1 MEAECLHF
9 FMDKIEGD
17 FKGKDI
23 LSIDQLCVKSL
34 SKLFRTTDTIIRMV
48 KKKKLPKMLSGKII
62 TLLFF
67 EPSSR
72 TFGSFAS
79 AVKRLGGQTIEIQD
93 PKNNSSIAKGES
105 LSDMVK
111 VFESYSDAIVMRH
124 PEKGSAQK
132 AALAATTVPII
143 NAGDGTGEHPTQAI
157 LDLYTI
163 YQKFKKLDNLTG
175 LIAGDLLNGRTVHSL
190 IKGLSLYKKNTLYLL
205 SPKSLGFPTELINNL
220 AKKIRLVEIKNE
232 ADIPIN
238 LHFWYWTRV
247 QQERFKNISEYE
259 KVKNQ
264 LIITPE
270 LVAKKGN
277 RHMIIMHPL
286 PRVGEIDPRVD
297 DDERAV
303 YLKLQVP
310 NGVYTRMALLTL
322 ILSHL

>member
-1 MEAECLHF
+1 MEAKCLHF

-23 LSIDQLCVKSL
+23 LSIDQLSVKSL
-34 SKLFRTTDTIIRMV
+34 SKLFHTTDKIIRML
-48 KKKKLPKMLSGKII
+48 KKKKHFKVLSGKII

-79 AVKRLGGQTIEIQD
+79 AVKRLGGQTIEVQD
-93 PKNNSSIAKGES
+93 VGHNSSVVKGES
-105 LSDMVK
+105 LSDTIK
-111 VFESYSDAIVMRH
+111 VFESYSDAIVIRH

-132 AALAATTVPII
+132 AALAATAVPII

-163 YQKFKKLDNLTG
+163 YQKFKRLDNLTG

-190 IKGLSLYKKNTLYLL
+190 IKGLSLYKKNALYLL
-205 SPKSLGFPTELINNL
+205 SPKSLGLPTELINNL
-220 AKKIRLVEIKNE
+220 AKKIRLVEIEKE
-232 ADIPIN
+232 ADIPTD
-238 LHFWYWTRV
+238 LYFWYWTRV
-247 QQERFKNISEYE
+247 QKERFKNIGEYE
-259 KVKNQ
+259 KVKNRFV
-264 LIITPE
+264 ITPE
-270 LVAKKGN
+270 LVIKKGN
-277 RHMIIMHPL
+277 QHMIIMHPL

-297 DDERAV
+297 DDKRAV

-322 ILSHL
+322 ILSRL

>member
-1 MEAECLHF
+1 MEAKCLHF
-9 FMDKIEGD
+9 FMDKIENN

-23 LSIDQLCVKSL
+23 LSIDQFCVKSL
-34 SKLFRTTDTIIRMV
+34 SKLFRTTDTIIRML
-48 KKKKLPKMLSGKII
+48 KKKKHLTMLSGKII

-79 AVKRLGGQTIEIQD
+79 AVKRLGGQTIEVQD
-93 PKNNSSIAKGES
+93 VGRNSSVAKGES
-105 LSDMVK
+105 LSDTIK

-132 AALAATTVPII
+132 AAQAATTIPII

-163 YQKFKKLDNLTG
+163 YQKFKRLDNLTG
-175 LIAGDLLNGRTVHSL
+175 LIVGDLLNGRTVHSL

-205 SPKSLGFPTELINNL
+205 SPKSLSLPRELLNNL
-220 AKKIRLVEIKNE
+220 AKKIHLVEIENE
-232 ADIPIN
+232 ADIPTN
-238 LHFWYWTRV
+238 SHFWYWTRV
-247 QQERFKNISEYE
+247 QKERFKTMGEYE

-264 LIITPE
+264 FVIIPK

-277 RHMIIMHPL
+277 PHMIIMHPL

-297 DDERAV
+297 GDERAV
-303 YLKLQVP
+303 YLRLQVP